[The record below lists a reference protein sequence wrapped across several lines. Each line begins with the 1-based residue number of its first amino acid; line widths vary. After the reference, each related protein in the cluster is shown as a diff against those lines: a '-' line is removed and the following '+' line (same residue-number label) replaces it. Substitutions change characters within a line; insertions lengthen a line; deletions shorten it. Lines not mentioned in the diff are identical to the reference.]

1 MRSFLI
7 HQMSFTCGDHCLTTG
22 YSRSVLKSI
31 LSAPIFIDN
40 VACYGNE
47 DKLIDCTYHTDTS
60 EDDHSDDIW
69 LDCKNSIT
77 TSTDSTTTESSG
89 QAGSPATDQNE
100 QSISTLS
107 IVALVVALIAVGI
120 SILVIIGF
128 VCKKRKL
135 SNMR

>member
-1 MRSFLI
+1 
-7 HQMSFTCGDHCLTTG
+7 MSFTCGDHCLTTG

-31 LSAPIFIDN
+31 LSALIFIDN

-60 EDDHSDDIW
+60 EFEDDHSDDIW
-69 LDCKNSIT
+69 LDCKNSTT

-120 SILVIIGF
+120 SILVIIG
-128 VCKKRKL
+128 KKRKL